1 MTTTGT
7 EPAPVARLPAG
18 AVPGGAVLLVALLVA
33 AVGLRPQLVG
43 AGPLLPAI
51 EEDLGVSHAVV
62 GAMATIPVLCMGL
75 FAPFAGRVGGLLGVR
90 LAIAACLAVIAA
102 AGLGRAGAP
111 GAVVLLAL
119 TLPIGIAM
127 ALAGALLPVAVKLR
141 FSHRPAFASGMG
153 TTGINMGAAL
163 SSALAVPAA
172 NAFGGW
178 RGALAAFS
186 VVTVGLCLAWLWLT
200 RGAWGERAAADARAP
215 RLPVRRFIVWVIVLV
230 FGLQSLVYYG
240 LVAWIADAYQE
251 RGWSDGSAG
260 SVLAVM
266 GLAAIPSGL
275 LVSWLA
281 DRMGDRREW
290 MAGGACALALGT
302 FGFAAVPGG
311 AYGWAVLVGAAMGA
325 LFPLCLAMCLD
336 VAREPGEAGA
346 AAALMFLA
354 GYPIAAIAPLGLGAV
369 RDATGSHATG
379 LWIEFATACL
389 LVLACLPLSPRRLR
403 PHGAHPV
410 GGDAHPG
417 GAHAVGGGAA
427 HPARGN
433 GAAR

>member
-1 MTTTGT
+1 
-7 EPAPVARLPAG
+7 
-18 AVPGGAVLLVALLVA
+18 
-33 AVGLRPQLVG
+33 
-43 AGPLLPAI
+43 
-51 EEDLGVSHAVV
+51 
-62 GAMATIPVLCMGL
+62 MGL
-75 FAPFAGRVGGLLGVR
+75 FAPFGGRVGGLRGVR
-90 LAIAACLAVIAA
+90 IAIAGCLAVIAA

-127 ALAGALLPVAVKLR
+127 ALAGALLPIAVKLR

-153 TTGINMGAAL
+153 TTGINLGAAL
-163 SSALAVPAA
+163 SAALAVPAA

-186 VVTVGLCLAWLWLT
+186 LVTVGLCAAWLWLT
-200 RGAWGERAAADARAP
+200 RGVWEERTAAAQIP
-215 RLPVRRFIVWVIVLV
+215 RLPVRRFIVWIIVLV

-275 LVSWLA
+275 LASWLA

-290 MAGGACALALGT
+290 MVGGAGALAVGT
-302 FGFAAVPGG
+302 FGFAAIPSG
-311 AYGWAVLVGAAMGA
+311 AYGWAVLVGAAMGVV
-325 LFPLCLAMCLD
+325 FPLCLAMCLD

-346 AAALMFLA
+346 AVALMFLA
-354 GYPIAAIAPLGLGAV
+354 GYPIAAVAPLGLGAV
-369 RDATGSHATG
+369 RDATGSHVTG
-379 LWIEFATACL
+379 LWIEFSTACL
-389 LVLACLPLSPRRLR
+389 LVLACFALSPRRLR
-403 PHGAHPV
+403 PHGGP
-410 GGDAHPG
+410 
-417 GAHAVGGGAA
+417 
-427 HPARGN
+427 R
-433 GAAR
+433 